1 MGNERVVAG
10 RYRLDERIGSGAM
23 GVVWRATDTELGR
36 VVALKRSQEGD
47 NGQIRREARIG
58 AGLHHPHVVTVF
70 DVVVDKE
77 VDEDERW
84 LVMEYLPAR
93 TLAEV
98 LDADG
103 PLDPGTT
110 ARIGAQL
117 AAALTAMHERRMVHR
132 DIKPGN
138 VMLTE
143 DGTAKLTDL
152 GIAQWAEVTHT
163 TSGQV
168 GGTPGYLA
176 PEVADGHDAKS
187 ASDVFSLGATLFAA
201 VEGGSPWGESTRGP
215 FAQLRRAASGVTEP
229 MKRAGPLEPV
239 LARML
244 DKDPAR
250 RPSAERAKELL
261 DAITG
266 DSTPVFSLPRKRK
279 RRALALGA
287 AAVAIALVAG
297 AAVYLTR
304 QTAVPGSLGDPRT
317 ADPCSLLDA
326 AAVASFGEV
335 TSDSEYGE
343 FLRCGLYIKQSA
355 EDQDLITVAAEFDQ
369 REEYAEQPYTP
380 GQLGLPQRPPEK
392 NGRCV
397 RSIALPDLGQ
407 VKITTEHKQ
416 KKPAPLCAVAEAAF
430 SNALAVLSRGEIP
443 RRHEPFAKESLA
455 RLDACSLL
463 EDADLTKVLG
473 VAGMPVEPK
482 LGGWTCWW
490 EKGKVEAEITFSR
503 NWQLS
508 PGPDEDGEQI
518 TIGSRTAFVETSKAG
533 NDGADVC
540 TTRIVHRKYDKKAAW
555 NDRWDEL
562 VNVAVET
569 KSDPLPA
576 LCAKAVELAK
586 LVERRLPPA

>member
-1 MGNERVVAG
+1 MVAG

-36 VVALKRSQEGD
+36 EVALKRSQEGD

-70 DVVVDKE
+70 DVVVDQ
-77 VDEDERW
+77 DERW

-138 VMLTE
+138 VLVSE

-187 ASDVFSLGATLFAA
+187 ASDVFSLGATLYAA

-261 DAITG
+261 DAISGT
-266 DSTPVFSLPRKRK
+266 STPVFSLPRKRK

-287 AAVAIALVAG
+287 AAVAIALVVG
-297 AAVYLTR
+297 AAIYLTR
-304 QTAVPGSLGDPRT
+304 QTVVPGSLGDPRT

-335 TSDSEYGE
+335 TFDSEYGE
-343 FLRCGLYIKQSA
+343 FLRCGLFIKQSA
-355 EDQDLITVAAEFDQ
+355 EDQDLIVLGLEFDK
-369 REEYAEQPYTP
+369 RDEYPERPYTP
-380 GQLGLPQRPPEK
+380 GQLGWPHRPPEK
-392 NGRCV
+392 DGQCV
-397 RSIALPDLGQ
+397 RAVALPDIGQ
-407 VKITTEHKQ
+407 VKITTYHKQ
-416 KKPAPLCAVAEAAF
+416 DKPAPLCAIAEAAF

-443 RRHEPFAKESLA
+443 RRREPFAKESIA
-455 RLDACSLL
+455 RLEACSLL
-463 EDADLTKVLG
+463 GDADLAQVLG
-473 VAGMPVEPK
+473 VPGMPVEPK
-482 LGGWTCWW
+482 IGGWTCYW
-490 EKGKVEAEITFSR
+490 EKGKVEAEISLSR
-503 NWQLS
+503 NWELS
-508 PGPDEDGEQI
+508 PGPDEDGELMRI
-518 TIGSRTAFVETSKAG
+518 GTRDVFVDTIKAR

-540 TTRIVHRKYDKKAAW
+540 VAQIVFRKYDKKAAW

-576 LCAKAVELAK
+576 LCAKAVALARV
-586 LVERRLPPA
+586 VESRLPPA